1 MSDTLALLALMKK
14 DEGLTEEQVNQVIDG
29 KNLQPKLTAGTNI
42 TIEGNV
48 ISSTDTGLNET
59 EVNTLIDN
67 KNLQPKLTAGEN
79 ITISADNVIS
89 STDTGVSEERV
100 NQLIDTKLGVI
111 ENGSY

>member
-14 DEGLTEEQVNQVIDG
+14 DEGLTEEQVNQVIDS
-29 KNLQPKLTAGTNI
+29 KNLQPTLTAGTNI
-42 TIEGNV
+42 TIEN
-48 ISSTDTGLNET
+48 
-59 EVNTLIDN
+59 
-67 KNLQPKLTAGEN
+67 
-79 ITISADNVIS
+79 NVIS